1 MPLFSVWFDGDTLKF
16 LRFHVY
22 NPTIILLVQEW
33 TQSEITTIKEI
44 LIKLMTKILVL
55 IPIMKYSLNYEMT
68 CTNYDEKKEKRR
80 DKTK

>member
-1 MPLFSVWFDGDTLKF
+1 
-16 LRFHVY
+16 
-22 NPTIILLVQEW
+22 
-33 TQSEITTIKEI
+33 
-44 LIKLMTKILVL
+44 MTKILVL